1 MAIAT
6 ITSSTAVY
14 TAPAAAPAP
23 APAPAPVATEAPAA
37 APKPAAPTSY
47 PSPTEV
53 ARVSAGQGEATQ
65 LQATYEQKPS
75 NVQGRVD
82 ELKAQQAQRDRT
94 DAIYEKVEALE
105 KKLSAEDQL
114 AINDEARTALEQW
127 KQNHGYATPTVE
139 GEMAFIL
146 KARKLNDFAMVRSF
160 GAVESGDLKQLQ
172 QATQDYIDGRMPLVQ
187 AEERAPGT
195 FQAMDQRRES
205 AGLYGTLWNTQDL
218 SKSLMGLAFDTGLF
232 TGGEYN
238 QTVDESKGRVQ
249 GFLQAAGGP
258 VDGANRAELP
268 ALAFMDALADRSMA
282 KLGGNLNADQ
292 ALVAETLVDT
302 AQRYLDLR
310 TSYLAFINRA

>member
-1 MAIAT
+1 MAIAS
-6 ITSSTAVY
+6 ISTAVY
-14 TAPAAAPAP
+14 AAPAAAPAP
-23 APAPAPVATEAPAA
+23 APAPAAAPVTTEAPAA
-37 APKPAAPTSY
+37 ARPAAPVSF

-53 ARVSAGQGEATQ
+53 SRVSAGQGEAAQ
-65 LQATYEQKPS
+65 LQATFEQRPS

-105 KKLSAEDQL
+105 KKLSVEDQK
-114 AINDEARTALEQW
+114 AINDQARTALDQW

-146 KARKLNDFAMVRSF
+146 KARKLNEFTIGRSVLAPE
-160 GAVESGDLKQLQ
+160 GSDLKQLQ
-172 QATQDYIDGRMPLVQ
+172 QATQDYMDGRIPLVQ

-205 AGLYGTLWNTQDL
+205 SGLYGTLWNTQNM
-218 SKSLMGLAFDTGLF
+218 SRSLLGQAFETGLF

-238 QTVDESKGRVQ
+238 QTVEDSKGRVQ

-258 VDGANRAELP
+258 VDAANRAELP
-268 ALAFMDALADRSMA
+268 ALAFVDALADRSMA

-302 AQRYLDLR
+302 SQRYMDLR
-310 TSYLAFINRA
+310 TSYLAFINRP